1 MGRHPPSVCTSR
13 VVGLFLLV
21 IAPSQVVA
29 QAQLGGQPPLSVVV
43 AEQAWSAPFQTW
55 QPNIPDLILAPRA
68 DRSAAKTIATH
79 TVVGTGAGLLV
90 GLLLSGAS
98 AGDDQTSAV
107 LTWTALGAAAG
118 LVSGIVTWLVL

>member
-1 MGRHPPSVCTSR
+1 MGRHPPSVCTSW

-21 IAPSQVVA
+21 IAASQVVA
-29 QAQLGGQPPLSVVV
+29 QDQLGEQPPPSVVI
-43 AEQAWSAPFQTW
+43 AEQAWSLPFPTW
-55 QPNIPDLILAPRA
+55 QPNLPDLILAPRA
-68 DRSAAKTIATH
+68 GRSAARTIATH

-98 AGDDQTSAV
+98 ASDDQTSTV